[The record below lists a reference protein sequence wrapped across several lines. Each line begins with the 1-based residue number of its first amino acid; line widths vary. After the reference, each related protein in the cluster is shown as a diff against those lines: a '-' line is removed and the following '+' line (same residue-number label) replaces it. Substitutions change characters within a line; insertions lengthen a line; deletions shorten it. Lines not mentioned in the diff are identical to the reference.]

1 MKIEVTYTIGLD
13 RSVSTVIEVSAESI
27 ADVLK
32 DDVFNEIYEK
42 VKSKKEKVVV
52 HGYVSKIEDVD

>member
-27 ADVLK
+27 SDVLK

-42 VKSKKEKVVV
+42 VKSE
-52 HGYVSKIEDVD
+52 E